1 MHDEDIPLI
10 DDYDDY
16 NDDSRYDTPETSRI
30 EETSFT
36 TEQPAVR
43 LRQRQRLLHDY
54 IEDLYRYLDV
64 DPGNIDLVNPDFFKV
79 EKSKSGAVELC
90 FFNGETWVSLT
101 NKQLGKFLAK
111 STLHE
116 TSLAELKE

>member
-1 MHDEDIPLI
+1 MKIYLSLTKTI
-10 DDYDDY
+10 MTTTMRI
-16 NDDSRYDTPETSRI
+16 RYDTPDTSRI

-54 IEDLYRYLDV
+54 IEDLYRYLEV
-64 DPGNIDLVNPDFFKV
+64 DPGNIDLVNPDLFKV
-79 EKSKSGAVELC
+79 EKSKSGAVELR

-101 NKQLGKFLAK
+101 NKRTGKVPSK
-111 STLHE
+111 KY
-116 TSLAELKE
+116 LAEQVWWR